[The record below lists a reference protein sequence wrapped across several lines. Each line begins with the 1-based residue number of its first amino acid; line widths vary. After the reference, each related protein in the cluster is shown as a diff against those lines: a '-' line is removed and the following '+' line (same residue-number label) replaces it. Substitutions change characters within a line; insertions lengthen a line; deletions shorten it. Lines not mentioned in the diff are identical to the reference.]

1 MPGRTPSQQPFR
13 GFRVLGGY
21 EEPSSGSCLSQAV
34 LLGFGLKR
42 PEACR
47 YSLPVRRT
55 ILCLCLLSSATFS
68 KIREQL
74 LALMK

>member
-1 MPGRTPSQQPFR
+1 MPGRTLGQQPFR
-13 GFRVLGGY
+13 GFRVLGDY
-21 EEPSSGSCLSQAV
+21 EQPSSGNCLSQAV
-34 LLGFGLKR
+34 LSGFGLKR

-55 ILCLCLLSSATFS
+55 ILCLCLLSSVTS
-68 KIREQL
+68 SNIREQL